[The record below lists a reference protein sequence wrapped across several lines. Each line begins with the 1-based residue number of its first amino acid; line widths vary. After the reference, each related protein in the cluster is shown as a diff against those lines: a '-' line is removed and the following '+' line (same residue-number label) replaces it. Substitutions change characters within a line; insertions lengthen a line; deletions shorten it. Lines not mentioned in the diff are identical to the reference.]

1 MAAALGTLNGGKMQ
15 NSTEHGV
22 RNIEVFAE
30 ATTISGWRKQAIAGQ
45 PDAGRFA
52 FVADEGDYMP
62 GGEGTAPTP
71 LSYFVAG
78 LAMCILSQVS
88 NIAFRK
94 KLAIRNER
102 VNILARFLE
111 TGSILKGDKE
121 GEAVGFEIELS
132 IDSDEDEKEI
142 MNLMRMAHR
151 MCFAEDSL
159 TRAMKLELSHSLNGK
174 EIHLS

>member
-1 MAAALGTLNGGKMQ
+1 MSEKP
-15 NSTEHGV
+15 EHGS
-22 RNIEVFAE
+22 RDIEVFAE

-52 FVADEGDYMP
+52 FVADEGAYMP

-94 KLAIRNER
+94 KLKIRNER
-102 VNILARFLE
+102 VKVLARFLE
-111 TGSILKGDKE
+111 SGSIFKGDKN
-121 GEAVGFEIELS
+121 GEARSFEIEMS
-132 IDSDEDEKEI
+132 MDSDESREEI
-142 MNLMRMAHR
+142 LALMRMAHN

-159 TRAMKLELSHSLNGK
+159 TKPMDLQLSHKLNG
-174 EIHLS
+174 ETVEL

>member
-1 MAAALGTLNGGKMQ
+1 MEKQ
-15 NSTEHGV
+15 EHGI
-22 RNIEVFAE
+22 RDIEVFAE

-52 FVADEGDYMP
+52 FVADEGSYMP

-94 KLAIRNER
+94 KLVIRNER
-102 VNILARFLE
+102 VKVVARFVE
-111 TGSILKGDKE
+111 SGSVFKGDKN
-121 GEAVGFEIELS
+121 GEAKSFQIEMS
-132 IDSDEDEKEI
+132 IDSDEPKDEI
-142 MNLMRMAHR
+142 LALMRMAHN

-159 TRAMKLELSHSLNGK
+159 TKPMQLDISHKLNGYVVVP
-174 EIHLS
+174 

>member
-1 MAAALGTLNGGKMQ
+1 METQ
-15 NSTEHGV
+15 EHGI
-22 RNIEVFAE
+22 RDIEVFAE
-30 ATTISGWRKQAIAGQ
+30 ATTIAGWRKQAIAGQ

-52 FVADEGDYMP
+52 IVADEGSYMP

-94 KLAIRNER
+94 KLVIRNER
-102 VNILARFLE
+102 VKVIARFVE
-111 TGSILKGDKE
+111 SGSIFKGDKN
-121 GEAVGFEIELS
+121 GEAKSFQIELS
-132 IDSDEDEKEI
+132 MDSEEPKEEI
-142 MNLMRMAHR
+142 MALMRMAHN

-159 TRAMKLELSHSLNGK
+159 TKAMQLDISHKLNGQS
-174 EIHLS
+174 LTP